1 MATNQK
7 KSVTF
12 INILIIILI
21 FGAIAAVSVYF
32 LTSPTKDYLQGQV
45 EATEIHVAPKVTG
58 RLEKKLADEGQSVK
72 KGQLLAILS
81 SPELDAKLIQAQS
94 AKDAATAQ
102 YDKAINGTRYE
113 QVQGAY
119 NSWQQAKASADLA
132 ETTYKRM
139 ENLYQE
145 KVIPAQKR
153 DEAKGQKNASREQ
166 EKAAYNN
173 YLMAKNGAR
182 TEDKNASAASMRQ
195 AEGAVKEV
203 NVYRSEINVIA
214 PADGEVNQYFPNLGE
229 LVNAGYPIVNLVDLN
244 DIWVVINIKE
254 DQMGK
259 FKMNSK
265 FEGVVPALDNKKI
278 ELQVKFIA
286 PLGDFATWTATKT
299 KGGFD
304 MRTFKIKAYPTK
316 KIDGFRPG
324 MSVLIPSVTL

>member
-32 LTSPTKDYLQGQV
+32 LTSPTKDYLQGQA

-58 RLEKKLADEGQSVK
+58 RLESKLVEEGQTVK

-102 YDKAINGTRYE
+102 YDKALNGTRYE
-113 QVQGAY
+113 QIQGAY
-119 NSWQQAKASADLA
+119 NTWQQAKAAADLA

-139 ENLYQE
+139 ENLYNE

-153 DEAKGQKNASREQ
+153 DESKAQKNASREQ

-182 TEDKNASAASMRQ
+182 MEDKNASAATMRQ
-195 AEGAVKEV
+195 ADGAVKEV
-203 NVYRSEINVIA
+203 NVYRNEINVIA
-214 PADGEVNQYFPNLGE
+214 PADGEVNQYFPNMGE
-229 LVNAGYPIVNLVDLN
+229 LVNAGYPIVNLIDLN

-259 FKMNSK
+259 FKMNNK
-265 FEGVVPALDNKKI
+265 FEGIIPALDNKKI
-278 ELQVKFIA
+278 ELQVKYIA

-316 KIDGFRPG
+316 KIEGFRPG
-324 MSVLIPSVTL
+324 MSVLVPSVTL

>member
-7 KSVTF
+7 KSVTL

-21 FGAIAAVSVYF
+21 FGAIAAVSAYF
-32 LTSPTKDYLQGQV
+32 LTSPTHDYLQGQA

-58 RLEKKLADEGQSVK
+58 RLESKLAEEGQYIR

-102 YDKAINGTRYE
+102 YDKALNGTRYE
-113 QVQGAY
+113 QIQGSY
-119 NSWQQAKASADLA
+119 NTWQQAKAAADLA
-132 ETTYKRM
+132 ETTYRRM
-139 ENLYQE
+139 ENLYNE
-145 KVIPAQKR
+145 KVVPAQKR
-153 DEAKGQKNASREQ
+153 DEAKAQKNASREQ
-166 EKAAYNN
+166 EKAAYSN

-182 TEDKNASAASMRQ
+182 TEDKNASAATMRQ
-195 AEGAVKEV
+195 ADGAVKEV

-214 PADGEVNQYFPNLGE
+214 PANGEVNNYFPNLGE
-229 LVNAGYPIVNLVDLN
+229 LVNAGYPIVTLVDLN
-244 DIWVVINIKE
+244 DIWVVLNVRE

-259 FKMNSK
+259 FKMNNTIQ
-265 FEGVVPALDNKKI
+265 GVVPALDNKKI
-278 ELQVKFIA
+278 ELRVKYIA

-304 MRTFKIKAYPTK
+304 MRTFKIKAYPIQ
-316 KIDGFRPG
+316 KIQGFRPG

>member
-12 INILIIILI
+12 VNILITILI

-32 LTSPTKDYLQGQV
+32 LTSPTQDYLQGQA

-58 RLEKKLADEGQSVK
+58 RLESKKAMEGQTVK
-72 KGQLLAILS
+72 KGQLLAVLS

-94 AKDAATAQ
+94 AKEAATAQ
-102 YDKAINGTRYE
+102 YDKALNGTRYE
-113 QVQGAY
+113 QVQGAF
-119 NSWQQAKASADLA
+119 NTWQQAKAAADLA

-145 KVIPAQKR
+145 KVVPAQKR
-153 DEAKGQKNASREQ
+153 DEAKGQRNASREQ
-166 EKAAYNN
+166 EKAAYSN
-173 YLMAKNGAR
+173 YLLAKNGAR
-182 TEDKNASAASMRQ
+182 TEDKNASAATMRQ

-203 NVYRSEINVIA
+203 NVYRDEINILA
-214 PADGEVNQYFPNLGE
+214 PADGEINQYFPNPGE
-229 LVNAGYPIVNLVDLN
+229 LVNAGYPVVTLVDLN
-244 DIWVVINIKE
+244 DIWVVLNIRE
-254 DQMGK
+254 DHMNN
-259 FKMNSK
+259 FRMNSK
-265 FEGVVPALDNKKI
+265 FEGVVPALNNKKI
-278 ELQVKFIA
+278 ELQVKYIA

-304 MRTFKIKAYPTK
+304 MRTFKIKAYPTR
-316 KIDGFRPG
+316 KIEGFRPG